1 MRRLTL
7 LPFAFLSFLFAVAC
21 ATGDADRSDEEAA
34 DAGVGGDLSLLTSAK
49 TFTPKKTRSATT
61 AGPNPADP
69 AELKKYLDQ
78 GYGDLVEGPGESYIP
93 RTLDGTTPPAP
104 GVNAKRI
111 LHFFHMPDLQLADD
125 ESPTRLA
132 ALDGAGQTGAATRP
146 QDQYLCRMLNAA
158 VRAANSVHAADPAS
172 FLLLG
177 GDNADSAQTNEVE
190 WALSILGGA
199 GNVECDSGNDDDPI
213 KGPNNDGKDPFVAEG
228 LKVPFKWVT
237 GNHDIL
243 VSGNFPVEEYAQRV
257 LGTEAVGGTR
267 DYTQGGLIRTGNFV
281 VADPRRSLLNRTQLM
296 EKIASHGDG
305 HGIGEEQKKS
315 GKAIYAF
322 DLPTTN
328 IRFLVLDTATERG
341 GADGIIHQRDIDA
354 YIKPKLD
361 QAKNEGKWVILA
373 SHHAVGSLTLDGGV
387 FGEKQT
393 DALTSEQWMEFVGSY
408 SNVIY
413 SIVGHSHRH
422 RVAAITPK
430 GAHPW
435 WEVMTS
441 AIADFPHEFRSIEI
455 YDQDNGWLMMRAT
468 CVNVRLSD
476 DLVAAEG
483 VRAGVVD
490 FTTGYVGGDG
500 NGEASDRN
508 VELWVKKPE

>member
-1 MRRLTL
+1 MRG
-7 LPFAFLSFLFAVAC
+7 FAFTSLLFSPLVLVAAC
-21 ATGDADRSDEEAA
+21 ATGDADRPSVEGEDGGVSD
-34 DAGVGGDLSLLTSAK
+34 VSLLTSAK
-49 TFTPKKTRSATT
+49 TFTPQKARSSGT

-69 AELKKYLDQ
+69 AELKKYLAQ
-78 GYGDLVEGPGESYIP
+78 GYGDLVEGPGESYVP
-93 RTLDGTTPPAP
+93 RTLDETTPPAP
-104 GVNAKRI
+104 GLNAKRI

-132 ALDGAGQTGAATRP
+132 ALDGAGQTGAAARP

-158 VRAANSVHAADPAS
+158 VRAANTVHAADPAS

-177 GDNADSAQTNEVE
+177 GDNADSAQSNEVE
-190 WALSILGGA
+190 WALSILGG

-213 KGPNNDGKDPFVAEG
+213 PGPDNDGKDPFVAEG
-228 LKVPFKWVT
+228 LQVPFKWVT
-237 GNHDIL
+237 GNHDVL
-243 VSGNFPVEEYAQRV
+243 VSGNFPVEEYAQKV

-267 DYTQGGLIRTGNFV
+267 DYTQNGTIRTGNFV
-281 VADPRRSLLNRTQLM
+281 VADSRRALLNRSQLM
-296 EKIASHGDG
+296 EKIAAHGDG
-305 HGIGEEQKKS
+305 HGIGDEQKKS

-322 DLPTTN
+322 DIPTTN

-341 GADGIIHQRDIDA
+341 GADGIIHQADIDA
-354 YIKPKLD
+354 HIKPKLD
-361 QAKNEGKWVILA
+361 QAKNEGKWVIIA

-387 FGEKQT
+387 FGEKQL
-393 DALTSEQWMEFVGSY
+393 DAVSPEAWMDFIGGY
-408 SNVIY
+408 PNVIY

-422 RVAAITPK
+422 RVAAIAPK
-430 GAHPW
+430 GKHPW

-476 DLVAAEG
+476 DPVAAEG
-483 VRAGVVD
+483 IRGGVVD

-500 NGEASDRN
+500 NGEPSDRN